1 MQSNIFELIDLL
13 VKMSGSKSNIDELK
27 ADLDDTTLNI
37 EQTQNKLKSL
47 EQDMSDDKYFD
58 ASNEIV
64 DRNIKISL
72 TKKIQKLNRIK
83 VDIDKELEEV
93 KSEENELHNELID
106 VSNEI
111 NNAKAYSSVLE
122 DCDEPTEAFS
132 KMLGAESSRQEKL
145 NEAKKE
151 LESKYEKIQKKVEYL
166 AISSNEIAE
175 KITRENERLIE
186 VENSL
191 SNIKSYVDT
200 DAKEADEERFIE
212 VKDSLDRLNEHK
224 NEILNDPVFIANTIK
239 EAVANDNKDD
249 IETEFNNL
257 VEKVKSIPYMELEN
271 SEIQVEM
278 QKLNDELTKYDS
290 EISQKVYQT
299 LDAEFIEE
307 RISYLDD
314 YIKKIKERIKELE
327 ERKKLITNEND
338 LLSSKIYRAETQIEA
353 IDKSLVDYQNYD
365 YEDNELPKTVVQ
377 AAYNKLVDEKANIYA
392 IAEKYRQDIVLNL
405 GELKDINKLIGLYEK
420 EIASKDAE
428 YDELN
433 KLLSLN
439 TTSKNILEEEKDK
452 LALEKINE
460 KIMNLKNREQF
471 AKSLSEILDEF
482 EMLNSSLEFVDR
494 KSRVMRS
501 AVPQDEE
508 EVTPIEKIINEEPA
522 LAVEEVKNEPVIVEE
537 ESNLQIN
544 PIEEIKETETVKSEK
559 LRVVE
564 IIPLT
569 DDVAEPKEEENFM
582 INDFQDDDYVD
593 FNTAVSNMEAE

>member
-27 ADLDDTTLNI
+27 ADLDDTALNI
-37 EQTQNKLKSL
+37 EQTQNKLRSL

-83 VDIDKELEEV
+83 NDIDKELEEV
-93 KSEENELHNELID
+93 KAEENSLHNELSDIA
-106 VSNEI
+106 NEI
-111 NNAKAYSSVLE
+111 NNAKAYSSVIE
-122 DCDEPTEAFS
+122 DCDAPTDAFS
-132 KMLGAESSRQEKL
+132 KMLESEASRLEKL
-145 NEAKKE
+145 EAAKEE
-151 LESKYEKIQKKVEYL
+151 LEAKYEKVQKKVEYL
-166 AISSNEIAE
+166 AISSNEISE
-175 KITRENERLIE
+175 KISRENERLIE
-186 VENSL
+186 VESSL

-212 VKDSLDRLNEHK
+212 VKNSLDELSEHK
-224 NEILNDPVFIANTIK
+224 ANILEDPVYIANLIK
-239 EAVANDNKDD
+239 EAIASDNKDD
-249 IETEFNNL
+249 VESEFNHL
-257 VEKVKSIPYMELEN
+257 VEKVKAIPYMELEN
-271 SEIQVEM
+271 GEIQIEM
-278 QKLNDELTKYDS
+278 QKLNDELSKYDS

-314 YIKKIKERIKELE
+314 YNKKIKERIKELD

-338 LLSSKIYRAETQIEA
+338 LLSSKIYRAESQIEA

-365 YEDNELPKTVVQ
+365 FEDNELPKTVVQ
-377 AAYNKLVDEKANIYA
+377 AAYNKLLDEKRNIYS
-392 IAEKYRQDIVLNL
+392 IAEKYRQDLVLNL
-405 GELKDINKLIGLYEK
+405 SELKEINHLIGLYEK
-420 EIASKDAE
+420 EIESKDAE

-460 KIMNLKNREQF
+460 KILNLKYREQF
-471 AKSLSEILDEF
+471 TKSLSEILDEF
-482 EMLNSSLEFVDR
+482 EMLNSSLEFLDR
-494 KSRVMRS
+494 KSRVIRN
-501 AVPQDEE
+501 AVPLDEKE
-508 EVTPIEKIINEEPA
+508 STPIEEIILEKPVITEPEEKIN
-522 LAVEEVKNEPVIVEE
+522 PVIVEE
-537 ESNLQIN
+537 VQNIDIN
-544 PIEEIKETETVKSEK
+544 PIEEIKDVEPVKSEK

-564 IIPLT
+564 VIPLT
-569 DDVAEPKEEENFM
+569 DDVTEPKEEDNFM

-593 FNTAVSNMEAE
+593 FNTAVSSVEAE